1 MLNLFNFKTKPY
13 EHQKDCL
20 SKSWDK
26 ESYAFFMEMGTGKTK
41 VAIDN
46 IALLRIHKQIT
57 GCLIIAPKSVY
68 TVWAYDE
75 IIKHISNDI
84 QYNIYKWN
92 IDKPKTLDKCLKVDK
107 DLTILVMNVEAL
119 STKKGFEYAKKFLL
133 CHNPKSLTIIDE
145 STTIK
150 NHLAIR
156 TKNILKLKLLSNY
169 RRILTGS
176 PVTKSPLDLYTQCLF
191 LGEKHLGFNSFY
203 TFRNRYCVTHRIEVG
218 PGKFAEIPKY
228 YVNLDELETKLK
240 DFSYRVKKSQCL
252 DLPKKLRTRRYVDMN
267 EDQSKVYASLKEIAL
282 AIVEDKTISYSNKLT
297 EIVKLHQVANGFIK
311 TNDGVIK
318 DFKNP
323 KLHALSD
330 IVDEADGKIIIWATY
345 IHSLES
351 IINFLKDK
359 YGEKSVVAIYGAID
373 SSKRTEAVR
382 RFQTDPEC
390 MFFVGNPSTG
400 GFGLTLTAATNVV
413 YFSNSFNLEVRSQS
427 EDRAHR
433 IGQTK
438 NVLYTDIIC
447 KDTIDERI
455 LSVLNTKD
463 KLAAKTLG
471 DKDLKDLLK

>member
-1 MLNLFNFKTKPY
+1 
-13 EHQKDCL
+13 
-20 SKSWDK
+20 
-26 ESYAFFMEMGTGKTK
+26 
-41 VAIDN
+41 
-46 IALLRIHKQIT
+46 
-57 GCLIIAPKSVY
+57 
-68 TVWAYDE
+68 
-75 IIKHISNDI
+75 
-84 QYNIYKWN
+84 
-92 IDKPKTLDKCLKVDK
+92 
-107 DLTILVMNVEAL
+107 
-119 STKKGFEYAKKFLL
+119 
-133 CHNPKSLTIIDE
+133 
-145 STTIK
+145 
-150 NHLAIR
+150 
-156 TKNILKLKLLSNY
+156 
-169 RRILTGS
+169 
-176 PVTKSPLDLYTQCLF
+176 
-191 LGEKHLGFNSFY
+191 
-203 TFRNRYCVTHRIEVG
+203 
-218 PGKFAEIPKY
+218 
-228 YVNLDELETKLK
+228 
-240 DFSYRVKKSQCL
+240 
-252 DLPKKLRTRRYVDMN
+252 
-267 EDQSKVYASLKEIAL
+267 
-282 AIVEDKTISYSNKLT
+282 
-297 EIVKLHQVANGFIK
+297 
-311 TNDGVIK
+311 
-318 DFKNP
+318 
-323 KLHALSD
+323 LSD